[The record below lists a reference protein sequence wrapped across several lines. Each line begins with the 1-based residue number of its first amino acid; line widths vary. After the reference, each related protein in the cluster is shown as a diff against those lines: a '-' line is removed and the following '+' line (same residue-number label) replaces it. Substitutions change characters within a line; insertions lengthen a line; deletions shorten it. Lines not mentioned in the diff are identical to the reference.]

1 MVKNV
6 STVDLNIIALARHL
20 KSKAALSA
28 ADKIV
33 SAERLELS
41 TNGLKGHCSAI
52 ELRAHAGTVK
62 RTAFY
67 HGKVVP
73 ST

>member
-1 MVKNV
+1 MQVFQKTEASV
-6 STVDLNIIALARHL
+6 CHPKTEASARHFDML
-20 KSKAALSA
+20 MGKST
-28 ADKIV
+28 V

-41 TNGLKGHCSAI
+41 TNGLKGHCSTI
-52 ELRAHAGTVK
+52 ELRAHQRRK

-67 HGKVVP
+67 HDQVTS